1 MRIKVA
7 AKDFKEGMI
16 AFLPYWGK
24 LRKAKIV
31 RLSDLMATKAGNKRS
46 VVYKLVSGDDM
57 EQGQSYHSAIVQ
69 WVELN
74 PGVED
79 LYVVC
84 TDEGHKGRGVYDGDY
99 DADMQQL
106 HDDFT

>member
-31 RLSDLMATKAGNKRS
+31 GLSDPMPTKTGNKRS
-46 VVYKLVSGDDM
+46 VFYKLVTGDDM
-57 EQGQSYHSAIVQ
+57 EQMCIMSENS
-69 WVELN
+69 
-74 PGVED
+74 
-79 LYVVC
+79 
-84 TDEGHKGRGVYDGDY
+84 VYEVLVRK
-99 DADMQQL
+99 MV
-106 HDDFT
+106 